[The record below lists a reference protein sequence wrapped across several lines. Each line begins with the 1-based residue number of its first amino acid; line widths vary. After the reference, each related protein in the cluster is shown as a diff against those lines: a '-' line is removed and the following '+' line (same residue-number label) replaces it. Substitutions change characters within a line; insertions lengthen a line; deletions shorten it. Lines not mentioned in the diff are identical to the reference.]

1 MAVFLSQS
9 CEMARPKHNP
19 DARNPEDVLGTDL
32 PDTVS
37 AATWKRPYNY
47 FVVRIDEDRLSRLDD
62 NEHGRIIVHGF
73 TTRHNAVG
81 HKARCERLGD
91 GEYIVGYEPN
101 ENYEE

>member
-1 MAVFLSQS
+1 MT
-9 CEMARPKHNP
+9 RPKHNP
-19 DARNPEDVLGTDL
+19 DARDTEDVLGTDL

-37 AATWKRPYNY
+37 AATWNRPYNY
-47 FVVRIDEDRLSRLDD
+47 FVVRTDEGRLSRLDD
-62 NEHGRIIVHGF
+62 HERGRIIVRGF

-81 HKARCERLGD
+81 HKARCERLGS